1 MIIERPLYLKQLI
14 ALRHNGMI
22 KIVTGI
28 RRCGKSFLLSTLY
41 AGWLKEQGVDN
52 DHIIDINLEDRRNK
66 ALRDP
71 DNLLAFIDS
80 RIKDNEMHYV
90 MIDEIQ
96 LVPEFEDVLNSYL
109 NMPNIDVYV
118 TGSNARFLSSN
129 VRTEFAGRGDEVRL
143 HPLSFSEFSSAR
155 GDDKTLNLREYMIFG
170 GMPQVV
176 LRNTEKEK
184 SEVLKALFQRTYIR
198 DIVERY
204 NIKNVEEL
212 DELLDILASTI
223 GGLTNPTKLSNTFES
238 VKHKKVNRMTI
249 TSYLNYLCESYLIEK
264 SCRYDIKGKRYIDS
278 PYKYYFVDCGLRN
291 ARLNFRQTEFT
302 HLLENII
309 YNELL
314 IRGFNVDVGVV
325 SKQVRDDDGNRIRR
339 YYEVD
344 FVCNQGSRR
353 YYIQSAYRMI
363 DEEKVRQEE
372 TSLRSIDDS
381 FKKII
386 ILGESTPVIRNE
398 SGITII
404 SIYDFLLNENSLE
417 L

>member
-1 MIIERPLYLKQLI
+1 
-14 ALRHNGMI
+14 MI

-41 AGWLKEQGVDN
+41 VRWLKEQGVTD

-80 RIKDNEMHYV
+80 KIKDDDMHYI

-109 NMPNIDVYV
+109 NMPNADVYV

-129 VRTEFAGRGDEVRL
+129 VRTEFAGRGDEIRL
-143 HPLSFSEFSSAR
+143 HPLSFSEFSSTR

-176 LRNTEKEK
+176 LRKTEKEK

-204 NIKNVEEL
+204 NIKNTDVL
-212 DELLDILASTI
+212 DKLLDIVASSI
-223 GGLTNPTKLSNTFES
+223 GGLINPTKLCNTFES
-238 VKHKKVNRMTI
+238 IRHEKVNRMTI
-249 TSYLNYLCESYLIEK
+249 TSYLNYLCESFLIGK
-264 SCRYDIKGKRYIDS
+264 SSQYDIKGKRYIDS
-278 PYKYYFVDCGLRN
+278 PYKYYFSDSGLRN
-291 ARLNFRQTEFT
+291 ARLNFRQIEFT

-325 SKQVRDDDGNRIRR
+325 SKQVRTDDGSRIRR
-339 YYEVD
+339 NYEVD
-344 FVCNQGSRR
+344 FVCNQSSRR
-353 YYIQSAYRMI
+353 YYIQSAYKMI

-372 TSLRSIDDS
+372 NSLRNIDDS

-386 ILGESTPVIRNE
+386 ILGEPTPVIRNE
-398 SGITII
+398 YGITII

>member
-22 KIVTGI
+22 KIITGI

-109 NMPNIDVYV
+109 NMPNVDVYV

-249 TSYLNYLCESYLIEK
+249 TSYLNYLCESFLIEK
-264 SCRYDIKGKRYIDS
+264 SCRYDVKGKRYIDS
-278 PYKYYFVDCGLRN
+278 PYKYYFVDSGLRN
-291 ARLNFRQTEFT
+291 ARLNFRQIEFT
-302 HLLENII
+302 PLLENII

-325 SKQVRDDDGNRIRR
+325 SKQVRDNDGNRIRR

>member
-1 MIIERPLYLKQLI
+1 M
-14 ALRHNGMI
+14 A
-22 KIVTGI
+22 
-28 RRCGKSFLLSTLY
+28 
-41 AGWLKEQGVDN
+41 D
-52 DHIIDINLEDRRNK
+52 DHIININLEDRRNK

-80 RIKDNEMHYV
+80 KIKDDDMHYI

-109 NMPNIDVYV
+109 NKPNADVYV

-129 VRTEFAGRGDEVRL
+129 VRTEFAGRGDEIRL
-143 HPLSFSEFSSAR
+143 HPLSFSKFNSVR
-155 GDDKTLNLREYMIFG
+155 GDDKILNLREYMIYG

-176 LRNTEKEK
+176 LRTTEKEK

-204 NIKNVEEL
+204 SIKNSDVL
-212 DELLDILASTI
+212 DELLNIVASSI
-223 GGLTNPTKLSNTFES
+223 GGLTNPTKLCNTFES
-238 VKHKKVNRMTI
+238 VRHEKVNRMTI
-249 TSYLNYLCESYLIEK
+249 TSYLNYLCESFLIEK
-264 SCRYDIKGKRYIDS
+264 TSQYDIKGKRYIDS
-278 PYKYYFVDCGLRN
+278 PYKYYFSDCGLRN
-291 ARLNFRQTEFT
+291 ARLNFRQIEFT
-302 HLLENII
+302 HLMENVI

-325 SKQVRDDDGNRIRR
+325 SKQIRTDDGCRVRR
-339 YYEVD
+339 NYEVD
-344 FVCNQGSRR
+344 FVCNQGSKR
-353 YYIQSAYRMI
+353 YYIQSAYKMI
-363 DEEKVRQEE
+363 DDEKVRQEE
-372 TSLRSIDDS
+372 NSLRNIDDS

-398 SGITII
+398 YGITII

>member
-41 AGWLKEQGVDN
+41 VRWLKEQGVTD

-80 RIKDNEMHYV
+80 KIKDDDMHYI

-109 NMPNIDVYV
+109 NMPNADVYV

-129 VRTEFAGRGDEVRL
+129 VRTEFAGRGDEIRL
-143 HPLSFSEFSSAR
+143 HPLSFSEFSSTR

-176 LRNTEKEK
+176 LRKTEKEK

-204 NIKNVEEL
+204 NIKNTDVL
-212 DELLDILASTI
+212 DKLLDIVASSI
-223 GGLTNPTKLSNTFES
+223 GGLINPTKLCNTFES
-238 VKHKKVNRMTI
+238 IRHEKVNRMTI
-249 TSYLNYLCESYLIEK
+249 TSYLNYLCESFLIGK
-264 SCRYDIKGKRYIDS
+264 SSQYDIKGKRYIDS
-278 PYKYYFVDCGLRN
+278 PYKYYFSDSGLRN
-291 ARLNFRQTEFT
+291 ARLNFRQIEFT

-325 SKQVRDDDGNRIRR
+325 SKQVRTDDGSRIRR
-339 YYEVD
+339 NYEVD
-344 FVCNQGSRR
+344 FVCNQSSRR
-353 YYIQSAYRMI
+353 YYIQSAYKMI

-372 TSLRSIDDS
+372 NSLRNIDDS

-386 ILGESTPVIRNE
+386 ILGEPTPVIRNE
-398 SGITII
+398 YGITII

>member
-1 MIIERPLYLKQLI
+1 MIIERPLYLKQLV

-22 KIVTGI
+22 KIITGI

-41 AGWLKEQGVDN
+41 AGWLKEQGIAD

-80 RIKDNEMHYV
+80 KINDDEMHYV

-109 NMPNIDVYV
+109 NMPNVDVYV

-129 VRTEFAGRGDEVRL
+129 VRTEFAGRGEEVRL
-143 HPLSFSEFSSAR
+143 YPLSFSEFSSIKD
-155 GDDKTLNLREYMIFG
+155 DDKTLNLREYMIYG

-176 LRNTEKEK
+176 LKETEKEK
-184 SEVLKALFQRTYIR
+184 SSVLKALFQRTYIR

-204 NIKNVEEL
+204 NIKNTDVL
-212 DELLDILASTI
+212 DELLNIVASAI
-223 GGLTNPTKLSNTFES
+223 GGLTNPTKLCNTFES
-238 VKHKKVNRMTI
+238 VKHEKVNRMTI
-249 TSYLNYLCESYLIEK
+249 TAYLSYLCESFLIEK
-264 SCRYDIKGKRYIDS
+264 SCQYDIKGKRYIDS
-278 PYKYYFVDCGLRN
+278 PYKYYFCDCGLRN
-291 ARLNFRQTEFT
+291 ARLNFRQVEFT
-302 HLLENII
+302 HLLENVI

-314 IRGFNVDVGVV
+314 VRGFNVDVGVV
-325 SKQVRDDDGNRIRR
+325 PKQVRTEEGNRVRQ

-353 YYIQSAYRMI
+353 YYIQSAYKMI

-372 TSLRSIDDS
+372 ASLRHIDDS

-404 SIYDFLLNENSLE
+404 SIYDFLLNDNSLE

>member
-1 MIIERPLYLKQLI
+1 
-14 ALRHNGMI
+14 MI

-28 RRCGKSFLLSTLY
+28 RRCGKSFLLSTIY
-41 AGWLKEQGVDN
+41 AGWLKEQGVAD
-52 DHIIDINLEDRRNK
+52 DHIININLEDRRNK

-80 RIKDNEMHYV
+80 KIKDDDMHYI

-109 NMPNIDVYV
+109 NKPNADVYV

-129 VRTEFAGRGDEVRL
+129 VRTEFAGRGDEIRL
-143 HPLSFSEFSSAR
+143 HPLSFSEFNSVR
-155 GDDKTLNLREYMIFG
+155 GDDKILNLREYMIYG

-176 LRNTEKEK
+176 LRTTEKEK

-204 NIKNVEEL
+204 SIKNTDVL
-212 DELLDILASTI
+212 DDLLNIVASSI
-223 GGLTNPTKLSNTFES
+223 GGLTNPTKLCNTFES
-238 VKHKKVNRMTI
+238 VRHEKVNRMTI
-249 TSYLNYLCESYLIEK
+249 TSYLNYLCESFLIEK
-264 SCRYDIKGKRYIDS
+264 TSQYDIKGKRYIDS
-278 PYKYYFVDCGLRN
+278 PYKYYFSDCGLRN
-291 ARLNFRQTEFT
+291 ARLNFRQIEFT
-302 HLLENII
+302 HLLENVI

-325 SKQVRDDDGNRIRR
+325 SKQIRTDDGCRVRR
-339 YYEVD
+339 NYEVD
-344 FVCNQGSRR
+344 FVCNQGSKR
-353 YYIQSAYRMI
+353 YYIQSAYKMI
-363 DEEKVRQEE
+363 DDEKVRQEE
-372 TSLRSIDDS
+372 NSLRNIDDS

-398 SGITII
+398 YGITII
-404 SIYDFLLNENSLE
+404 SIYDFLLNNNSLE

>member
-14 ALRHNGMI
+14 ALRHNGLI

-41 AGWLKEQGVDN
+41 AGWLKEQGVTD

-66 ALRDP
+66 ELRNP

-80 RIKDNEMHYV
+80 KIKDDDMHYI

-109 NMPNIDVYV
+109 NMPNADVYV

-129 VRTEFAGRGDEVRL
+129 VRTEFAGRGDEIRL
-143 HPLSFSEFSSAR
+143 HPLSFSEFNSVM
-155 GDDKTLNLREYMIFG
+155 GDDKTLNLREYMVYG

-176 LRNTEKEK
+176 LRKTEKEK
-184 SEVLKALFQRTYIR
+184 YEVLKALFQRTYIR

-204 NIKNVEEL
+204 NIKNTDVL
-212 DELLDILASTI
+212 DELLNIVASSI
-223 GGLTNPTKLSNTFES
+223 GGLTNPTKLCNTFDS
-238 VKHKKVNRMTI
+238 VKHEKVNRMTV
-249 TSYLNYLCESYLIEK
+249 TSYLSYLCESFLIEK
-264 SCRYDIKGKRYIDS
+264 SSQYDIKGKRYIES
-278 PYKYYFVDCGLRN
+278 PYKYYFSDCGLRN
-291 ARLNFRQTEFT
+291 ARLNFRQIEFT

-314 IRGFNVDVGVV
+314 IRGFNVDIGVV
-325 SKQVRDDDGNRIRR
+325 SKQVRTDEGKRVRR
-339 YYEVD
+339 SYEVD

-353 YYIQSAYRMI
+353 YYIQSAYRMVN
-363 DEEKVRQEE
+363 EEKVRQEE
-372 TSLRSIDDS
+372 NSLRSIDDS

-386 ILGESTPVIRNE
+386 ILGEPTPVIRNE
-398 SGITII
+398 YGITII

>member
-1 MIIERPLYLKQLI
+1 MIIQRPHYLNQLI
-14 ALRHNGMI
+14 ALRHNGLI

-41 AGWLKEQGVDN
+41 AGWLKEQGVSD

-66 ALRDP
+66 SLRDP

-80 RIKDNEMHYV
+80 KIKDDDMHYI

-109 NMPNIDVYV
+109 NMPNADVYV

-129 VRTEFAGRGDEVRL
+129 VRTEFAGRGDEIKL
-143 HPLSFSEFSSAR
+143 HPLSFSEFSSTR
-155 GDDKTLNLREYMIFG
+155 DGDKTLNLREYMIFG

-176 LRNTEKEK
+176 LRNTEIEK
-184 SEVLKALFQRTYIR
+184 SEVLKALFQCTYIR

-204 NIKNVEEL
+204 NIKNTDVL
-212 DELLDILASTI
+212 DELLNIVASST
-223 GGLTNPTKLSNTFES
+223 GGLTNPTKLCNTFES
-238 VKHKKVNRMTI
+238 VRHEKVNRMTI
-249 TSYLNYLCESYLIEK
+249 TSYLNCLCESFLIEK
-264 SCRYDIKGKRYIDS
+264 SNQYDIKGKRYIDS
-278 PYKYYFVDCGLRN
+278 PYKYYFSDCGLRN
-291 ARLNFRQTEFT
+291 ARLNFRQIEFT
-302 HLLENII
+302 HLLENVI

-325 SKQVRDDDGNRIRR
+325 SKQMRTDDGNRIRR
-339 YYEVD
+339 NYEVD

-353 YYIQSAYRMI
+353 YYIQSAYKMI
-363 DEEKVRQEE
+363 DEDKVSQEKA
-372 TSLRSIDDS
+372 SLKNIDDS

-386 ILGESTPVIRNE
+386 ILGESTPVIRDE
-398 SGITII
+398 YGITII
-404 SIYDFLLNENSLE
+404 SIYDFLLNENSLDW
-417 L
+417 

>member
-1 MIIERPLYLKQLI
+1 
-14 ALRHNGMI
+14 MI

-66 ALRDP
+66 VLRNP

-80 RIKDNEMHYV
+80 RITDNEMHYV

-109 NMPNIDVYV
+109 NMPNVDVYV

-184 SEVLKALFQRTYIR
+184 SEVLKALFQRTYTR

-249 TSYLNYLCESYLIEK
+249 TSYLNYLCESFLIEK

-278 PYKYYFVDCGLRN
+278 PYKYYFVDSGLRN

-325 SKQVRDDDGNRIRR
+325 SKQVRDDAGNRLRR

-353 YYIQSAYRMI
+353 YYIQSAYRMV

-404 SIYDFLLNENSLE
+404 SIYDFLLNVNSL
-417 L
+417 

>member
-1 MIIERPLYLKQLI
+1 
-14 ALRHNGMI
+14 MI

-41 AGWLKEQGVDN
+41 AGWLKKQGVAD
-52 DHIIDINLEDRRNK
+52 DHIININLEDRRNK

-80 RIKDNEMHYV
+80 KIKDDDMHYI

-109 NMPNIDVYV
+109 NMPNADVYV

-129 VRTEFAGRGDEVRL
+129 VRTEFAGRGDEIRL
-143 HPLSFSEFSSAR
+143 HPLSFGEFSSVR
-155 GDDKTLNLREYMIFG
+155 GDDKILNLREYMIYG

-176 LRNTEKEK
+176 LRTTEKEK

-204 NIKNVEEL
+204 CIKNTDVL
-212 DELLDILASTI
+212 DELLNIVASSI
-223 GGLTNPTKLSNTFES
+223 GGLTNPTKLCNTFES
-238 VKHKKVNRMTI
+238 VRHEKVNRMTI
-249 TSYLNYLCESYLIEK
+249 TSYLNYLCESFLIEK
-264 SCRYDIKGKRYIDS
+264 TSQYDIKGKRYIDS
-278 PYKYYFVDCGLRN
+278 PYKYYFSDCGLRN
-291 ARLNFRQTEFT
+291 ARLNFRQIEFT
-302 HLLENII
+302 HLLENVI

-325 SKQVRDDDGNRIRR
+325 SKQIRTDDGSRVRR
-339 YYEVD
+339 NYEVD
-344 FVCNQGSRR
+344 FVCNQGSKR
-353 YYIQSAYRMI
+353 YYIQSAYKII
-363 DEEKVRQEE
+363 DDEKVRQEE
-372 TSLRSIDDS
+372 NSLRNIDDS

-398 SGITII
+398 YGITII
-404 SIYDFLLNENSLE
+404 SIYDFLLNNNSLE

>member
-66 ALRDP
+66 ALRNP

-109 NMPNIDVYV
+109 NMPNVDVYV

-184 SEVLKALFQRTYIR
+184 SEVLKALFQRTYTR

-249 TSYLNYLCESYLIEK
+249 TSYLNYLCESFLIEK

-278 PYKYYFVDCGLRN
+278 PYKYYFVDSGLRN
-291 ARLNFRQTEFT
+291 ARLNFRQIEFT

-325 SKQVRDDDGNRIRR
+325 SKQVRDNDGNRIRR

-353 YYIQSAYRMI
+353 YYIQSAYRMV

>member
-14 ALRHNGMI
+14 ALRHNGLI

-41 AGWLKEQGVDN
+41 AGWLKEQGVTD

-66 ALRDP
+66 DLRDP

-80 RIKDNEMHYV
+80 KIKDDDMHYI

-109 NMPNIDVYV
+109 NMPNADVYV

-129 VRTEFAGRGDEVRL
+129 VRTEFAGRGDEIRL
-143 HPLSFSEFSSAR
+143 HPLSFSEFNSVM
-155 GDDKTLNLREYMIFG
+155 GDDKTLNLREYMVYG

-176 LRNTEKEK
+176 LRKTEKEK

-204 NIKNVEEL
+204 NIKNTDVL
-212 DELLDILASTI
+212 DELLNIVASSI
-223 GGLTNPTKLSNTFES
+223 GGLTNPTKLCNTFDSIRHE
-238 VKHKKVNRMTI
+238 KVNRMTV
-249 TSYLNYLCESYLIEK
+249 TSYLNYLCESFLIEK
-264 SCRYDIKGKRYIDS
+264 SSQYDIKGKRYIDS
-278 PYKYYFVDCGLRN
+278 PYKYYFSDCGLRN
-291 ARLNFRQTEFT
+291 ARLNFRQIEFT

-314 IRGFNVDVGVV
+314 IRGFNVDIGVV
-325 SKQVRDDDGNRIRR
+325 SKQVRTDEGKRVRR
-339 YYEVD
+339 SYEVD

-353 YYIQSAYRMI
+353 YYIQSAYRMVN
-363 DEEKVRQEE
+363 EEKVRQEE
-372 TSLRSIDDS
+372 NSLRSIDDS

-386 ILGESTPVIRNE
+386 ILGEPTPVIRNE
-398 SGITII
+398 YGITIM
-404 SIYDFLLNENSLE
+404 SIYDFLLNENSME

>member
-1 MIIERPLYLKQLI
+1 
-14 ALRHNGMI
+14 MI

-28 RRCGKSFLLSTLY
+28 RRCGKSFLLSTIY
-41 AGWLKEQGVDN
+41 AGWLKEQGVAD
-52 DHIIDINLEDRRNK
+52 DHIININLEDRRNK

-80 RIKDNEMHYV
+80 KIKDDDMHYI

-109 NMPNIDVYV
+109 NKPNADVYV

-129 VRTEFAGRGDEVRL
+129 VRTEFAGRGDEIRL
-143 HPLSFSEFSSAR
+143 HPLSFSEFNSVK
-155 GDDKTLNLREYMIFG
+155 GDDKILNLREYMIYG

-176 LRNTEKEK
+176 LRTTEKEK

-204 NIKNVEEL
+204 SIKNTDVL
-212 DELLDILASTI
+212 DELLNIVASSI
-223 GGLTNPTKLSNTFES
+223 GGLTNPTKLCNTFES
-238 VKHKKVNRMTI
+238 VRHEKVNRMTI
-249 TSYLNYLCESYLIEK
+249 TSYLNYLCESFLIEK
-264 SCRYDIKGKRYIDS
+264 TSQYDIKGKRYIDS
-278 PYKYYFVDCGLRN
+278 PYKYYFSDCGLRN
-291 ARLNFRQTEFT
+291 ARLNFRQIEFT
-302 HLLENII
+302 HLLENVI

-325 SKQVRDDDGNRIRR
+325 SKQIRTDDGCRVRR
-339 YYEVD
+339 NYEVD
-344 FVCNQGSRR
+344 FVCNQGSKR
-353 YYIQSAYRMI
+353 YYIQSAYKMI
-363 DEEKVRQEE
+363 DDEKVRQEE
-372 TSLRSIDDS
+372 NSLRNIDDS

-398 SGITII
+398 YGITII

>member
-28 RRCGKSFLLSTLY
+28 RRCGKSFLLSTIY
-41 AGWLKEQGVDN
+41 AGWLKEQGVADH
-52 DHIIDINLEDRRNK
+52 HIININLEDRRNK

-80 RIKDNEMHYV
+80 KIKDDDMHYI

-109 NMPNIDVYV
+109 NKPNADVYV

-129 VRTEFAGRGDEVRL
+129 VRTEFAGRGDEIRL
-143 HPLSFSEFSSAR
+143 HPLSFSEFNSVS
-155 GDDKTLNLREYMIFG
+155 GDDKILNLREYMIYG

-176 LRNTEKEK
+176 LRTTEKEK

-204 NIKNVEEL
+204 NIKNTDVL
-212 DELLDILASTI
+212 DELLNIVASSI
-223 GGLTNPTKLSNTFES
+223 GGLTNPTKLCNTFES
-238 VKHKKVNRMTI
+238 VRHEKVNRMTI
-249 TSYLNYLCESYLIEK
+249 TSYLNYLCESFLIEK
-264 SCRYDIKGKRYIDS
+264 TSQYDIKGKRYIDS
-278 PYKYYFVDCGLRN
+278 PYKYYFSDCGLRN
-291 ARLNFRQTEFT
+291 ARLNFRQIEFT
-302 HLLENII
+302 HLLENVI

-325 SKQVRDDDGNRIRR
+325 SKQIRTDDGCRVRR
-339 YYEVD
+339 NYEVD
-344 FVCNQGSRR
+344 FVCNQGSKR
-353 YYIQSAYRMI
+353 YYIQSAYKMI
-363 DEEKVRQEE
+363 DDEKVRQEE
-372 TSLRSIDDS
+372 NSLRNIDDS

-398 SGITII
+398 YGITII
-404 SIYDFLLNENSLE
+404 SIYDFLLNNNSLE

>member
-14 ALRHNGMI
+14 ALRHNGLI

-41 AGWLKEQGVDN
+41 AGWLKEQGVSH

-66 ALRDP
+66 SLRDP

-80 RIKDNEMHYV
+80 KIKDDDMHYI

-109 NMPNIDVYV
+109 NMPNVDVYV

-129 VRTEFAGRGDEVRL
+129 VRTEFAGRGDEIKL
-143 HPLSFSEFSSAR
+143 HPLSFSEFSSTR
-155 GDDKTLNLREYMIFG
+155 DGDKTLNLREYMIFG

-176 LRNTEKEK
+176 LRNTEIEK

-204 NIKNVEEL
+204 NIKNTDVL
-212 DELLDILASTI
+212 DELLNIVASST
-223 GGLTNPTKLSNTFES
+223 GGLTNPTKLCNTFES
-238 VKHKKVNRMTI
+238 VRHEKVNRMTI
-249 TSYLNYLCESYLIEK
+249 TSYLNYLCESFLIEK
-264 SCRYDIKGKRYIDS
+264 SNQYDIKGKRYIDS
-278 PYKYYFVDCGLRN
+278 PYKYYFSDCGLRN
-291 ARLNFRQTEFT
+291 ARLNFRQIEFT
-302 HLLENII
+302 HLLENVI

-325 SKQVRDDDGNRIRR
+325 SKQMRTDDGNRIRR
-339 YYEVD
+339 NYEVD

-353 YYIQSAYRMI
+353 YYIQSAYKMI
-363 DEEKVRQEE
+363 DEDKVSQEKA
-372 TSLRSIDDS
+372 SLKNIDDS

-386 ILGESTPVIRNE
+386 ILGESTPVIRDE
-398 SGITII
+398 YGITII
-404 SIYDFLLNENSLE
+404 SIYDFLLNENSLDW
-417 L
+417 